1 MTLSMYFVEIS
12 VNISADVFV
21 EKTYGKLVNQTLIFT
36 SLPFIKLI
44 VFTVTAQVHHK
55 VISVDLVEFD
65 IIWDSLICIHI
76 SSISKS
82 IDIAEWH
89 SSAQDVYFELR
100 NWLLIEK
107 WTVLLLEILS
117 CVYVQ
122 S

>member
-1 MTLSMYFVEIS
+1 MIFFFFHWYHYILLWDCKIVFLHDSFFVYHVMTLSMYFVEIS

-65 IIWDSLICIHI
+65 II
-76 SSISKS
+76 
-82 IDIAEWH
+82 
-89 SSAQDVYFELR
+89 
-100 NWLLIEK
+100 
-107 WTVLLLEILS
+107 
-117 CVYVQ
+117 
-122 S
+122 